1 VEILLEEMSEM
12 KIQNINQGKIQ
23 GATTDKEVSAEEKTS
38 STSNKPIKKKD
49 EKSLSRMAEL
59 VSRAKARAESVPE
72 VRENRI
78 KEVEQ
83 KLNSGAYDDI
93 KVKEELSL
101 RLARR
106 IKNILSK

>member
-23 GATTDKEVSAEEKTS
+23 GPATEKEVSTEERIS

-49 EKSLSRMAEL
+49 EKRLSRMAEL
-59 VSRAKARAESVPE
+59 VSRAKARAESVPDI
-72 VRENRI
+72 REERV

-106 IKNILSK
+106 IKNLLGK

>member
-1 VEILLEEMSEM
+1 MEILLEEMSEM

-23 GATTDKEVSAEEKTS
+23 GPATDKEISTEEKVS
-38 STSNKPIKKKD
+38 STSSKPIKKKD
-49 EKSLSRMAEL
+49 EKALSRMAEL
-59 VSRAKARAESVPE
+59 VSRAKAQADSVPE
-72 VRENRI
+72 VREERV

-106 IKNILSK
+106 IKKLLGK